1 MWVDGFASDSL
12 PVTDRGLNYG
22 DGLFETIRV
31 EHGGAPLLERH
42 LSRLR
47 TGCARLA
54 LPLPGPQALRR
65 ELSAA
70 CDGMEEGILK
80 LVLTRGS
87 GGRGYAP
94 PEAPSCRRVISTH
107 PLPDYPR
114 SRYRDGVSVRLCTT
128 PLGTHPATAGLKHL
142 GRLDQVL
149 ASMEPPAGTA
159 EGLMCDASGQVI
171 EGIRSNLFLVRGGQL
186 LTPDLAGSGVAG
198 VMRGLVLDLAPS
210 LDLEPVIEP
219 VSTDDLVRCDEMF
232 LSSSIF
238 GIWPVR
244 EVRALTGF
252 ETVGPATRRLMS
264 AVAALG
270 VKQWAP

>member
-1 MWVDGFASDSL
+1 MWVDGFASDSVPL
-12 PVTDRGLNYG
+12 SDRGLNYG
-22 DGLFETIRV
+22 DGLFETMRIEDGSV
-31 EHGGAPLLERH
+31 PLLERH

-47 TGCARLA
+47 SGCARLA
-54 LPLPGPQALRR
+54 IPLPQPQALRR

-70 CDGMEEGILK
+70 CAGLEAGILK
-80 LVLTRGS
+80 LVVSRGS

-94 PEAPSCRRVISTH
+94 PEDPRCRRIISTH
-107 PLPDYPR
+107 PLPEYPR

-128 PLGTHPATAGLKHL
+128 RLGTNPATAGLKHL

-171 EGIRSNLFLVRGGQL
+171 EGIRSNLFLVRDGRL
-186 LTPDLAGSGVAG
+186 LTPDLAQCGVAG

-210 LDLEPVIEP
+210 LDLEPVIKSI
-219 VSTDDLVRCDEMF
+219 STDDLGRCDEMF
-232 LSSSIF
+232 MSSSIF

-252 ETVGPATRRLMS
+252 EIVGPATRRLMS

-270 VKQWAP
+270 VSRWAP